1 MRIASLLR
9 RLAPVLCALAL
20 LMLTGCGQSVPAEA
34 AQGGPGIQSISFS
47 RTTADG
53 NDSFDFSIW
62 QLGEAYYFSDAAVIG
77 GDGTAEPVSREV
89 TEADM
94 TRARDIAAQYGIK
107 AYLEAY
113 KKPLIDLAPG
123 EAVYKTELTLDDGTV
138 LSADTQGS
146 WGDALEVFFKELS
159 AE

>member
-53 NDSFDFSIW
+53 NVSFDLSI
-62 QLGEAYYFSDAAVIG
+62 
-77 GDGTAEPVSREV
+77 
-89 TEADM
+89 
-94 TRARDIAAQYGIK
+94 
-107 AYLEAY
+107 
-113 KKPLIDLAPG
+113 
-123 EAVYKTELTLDDGTV
+123 
-138 LSADTQGS
+138 
-146 WGDALEVFFKELS
+146 
-159 AE
+159 